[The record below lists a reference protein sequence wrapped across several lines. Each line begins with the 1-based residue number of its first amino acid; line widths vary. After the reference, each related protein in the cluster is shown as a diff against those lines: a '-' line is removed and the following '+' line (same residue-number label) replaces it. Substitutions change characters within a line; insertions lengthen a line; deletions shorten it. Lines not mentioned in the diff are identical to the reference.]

1 MTCKVLFVLLV
12 SRVILLCLLKKQ
24 TRPNHRSFL
33 TPKKWPFFT
42 KSAITKSNSYFF
54 TKILTCPNFLDVR
67 ASTNVKRGQNSNL
80 NLIKIGSEH
89 DKTRCISVCYKEHF
103 AIRNNFRITKQFFI
117 TKFDFIC
124 KSSGQQM

>member
-1 MTCKVLFVLLV
+1 MRGLVCSFSKQSHLTVLTKKTNKTQ
-12 SRVILLCLLKKQ
+12 SQVI
-24 TRPNHRSFL
+24 PD
-33 TPKKWPFFT
+33 PKKWPFFT